1 MKTIPMLKSKISQA
15 IAFIMFALM
24 SGFTFAQENSGSTGT
39 DVTVNSTTTTTTTE
53 WYTDP
58 KYIIIG
64 AVVLILIV
72 VLLTRNGRRTRG

>member
-15 IAFIMFALM
+15 FALILFTLM
-24 SGFTFAQENSGSTGT
+24 SGFNFAQENSGSTGT
-39 DVTVNSTTTTTTTE
+39 DVTVNSTTTTTTTQ

-72 VLLTRNGRRTRG
+72 VLLTRNGRRDRG

>member
-15 IAFIMFALM
+15 FALILFTLM

-39 DVTVNSTTTTTTTE
+39 DVTVNSTTTTTTTQ

-72 VLLTRNGRRTRG
+72 VLLTRNGRRDRG